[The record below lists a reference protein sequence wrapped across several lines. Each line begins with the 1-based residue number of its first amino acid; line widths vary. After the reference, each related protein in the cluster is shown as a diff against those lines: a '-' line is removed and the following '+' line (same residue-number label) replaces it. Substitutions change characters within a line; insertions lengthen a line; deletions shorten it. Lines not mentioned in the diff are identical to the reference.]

1 MNWDRIE
8 ANWKQFLGTAKNK
21 WEKLSE
27 DQLLAIAGRREQL
40 AGSIQQAYGIT
51 LEAAQRQIDQWLRDQ
66 KVTQGAD
73 ETGERMAGLA
83 DRK

>member
-8 ANWKQFLGTAKNK
+8 ANWTQFLGTAKNK
-21 WEKLSE
+21 WDKLSE
-27 DQLLAIAGRREQL
+27 SELQATAGRRDQL
-40 AGSIQQAYGIT
+40 AGSIQHAYGIT
-51 LEAAQRQIDQWLRDQ
+51 LEASQRQIDQWLRDQ
-66 KVTQGAD
+66 KGTQGED